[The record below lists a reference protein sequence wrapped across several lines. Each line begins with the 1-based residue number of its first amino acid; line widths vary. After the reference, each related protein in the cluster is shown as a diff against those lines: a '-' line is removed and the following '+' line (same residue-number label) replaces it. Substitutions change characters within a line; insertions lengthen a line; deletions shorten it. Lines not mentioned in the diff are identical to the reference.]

1 MLPWWPGKSSYSLA
15 GKFQFIHRIRQTLH
29 RWMSVY
35 FGLYR
40 ILLVG
45 KISVPSKAVKDAWN
59 SSFLKKIKS
68 FWKDGVMKL
77 PEKSQKVVE
86 QNSEYIEQSPW

>member
-1 MLPWWPGKSSYSLA
+1 
-15 GKFQFIHRIRQTLH
+15 
-29 RWMSVY
+29 MSVY

>member
-1 MLPWWPGKSSYSLA
+1 MFLWWPGKSCYSLA
-15 GKFQFIHRIRQTLH
+15 GKFQFILRIWQTLRH
-29 RWMSVY
+29 WMSIY

-45 KISVPSKAVKDAWN
+45 KISVPSKTVKGAWN

-68 FWKDGVMKL
+68 FWKDGVTKL
-77 PEKSQKVVE
+77 PKKSQKVVE
-86 QNSEYIEQSPW
+86 QNSEYIEQNSW